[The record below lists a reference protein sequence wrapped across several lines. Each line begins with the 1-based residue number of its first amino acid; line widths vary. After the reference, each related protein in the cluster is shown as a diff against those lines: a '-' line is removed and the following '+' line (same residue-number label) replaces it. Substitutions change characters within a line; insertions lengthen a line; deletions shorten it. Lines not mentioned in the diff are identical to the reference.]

1 MRKNTWIYLLV
12 ALFCV
17 SCSVDRSKDESL
29 SFRLMPALGD
39 APLSK
44 QFRVSVNGKDA
55 VVEKMEKIDIPIHYV
70 QIVYDG
76 TSPLQVSVRVD
87 NPIQNYTVSPMRKNI
102 KANVSG
108 NQLSFAVDS
117 AAYLLVKINDL
128 EDLYLLINPKV
139 DYQAQVSDK
148 EIVNILSFGIDST
161 GTNKET
167 EKSRQPLMKSHVER
181 QCCISPKGNTIRASC
196 TCVVI

>member
-1 MRKNTWIYLLV
+1 
-12 ALFCV
+12 
-17 SCSVDRSKDESL
+17 
-29 SFRLMPALGD
+29 
-39 APLSK
+39 
-44 QFRVSVNGKDA
+44 
-55 VVEKMEKIDIPIHYV
+55 MEKIDIPIHYV
-70 QIVYDG
+70 QMVYDG

-148 EIVNILSFGIDST
+148 EIVNILSFGVDST

-181 QCCISPKGNTIRASC
+181 QCCISQKGNTIRASC